1 MTVKM
6 AKLTPM
12 SVHNVQISHTVA
24 YDVHSLKPLDTSG
37 EQLTMSKQ
45 VTVKRT
51 WKSEIKIFKI

>member
-24 YDVHSLKPLDTSG
+24 DVHSLKLLDTSG